1 MKNMQTTYKIAAFG
15 LIFGAFFV
23 ARDSAAVGTRTFD
36 LDTLEEF
43 SGGDLHGVAVSSD
56 GAVRTGW
63 TLGDVPLTDASASFS
78 ALALNDGS
86 VLVGTSPSGKV
97 FRVVG
102 DKADLF
108 ADTHAL
114 AVTSMVEGA
123 GGVVYAATMP
133 EGKIFKISQGK
144 ADVLT
149 TLPDTSHVWA
159 LTWDK
164 TKSALFAAV
173 GPDGRVFR
181 VTLDGKSSVFFHC
194 DQPHVVSLALAENG
208 DLLAGSSGKAR
219 LYRITGPGRATVV
232 SEFPGTEVK
241 AIAVAKNDVVYAI
254 SNEYSEPPEAPRRG
268 GTNGRGTAGPVIT
281 QKLKPGK
288 GTLTRFDASGRPEK
302 MMHNDEFHYTALAV
316 DADGKPFVGTGAE
329 GRVYSVDDTHVVTL
343 VADADEAQ
351 VGALG
356 FNKGVPFLA
365 TSDGAAFHRVVAQ
378 GGSDSVWTSKVFDA
392 GLKAKYGQISW
403 RSSGPLELSTR
414 TGNTSAP
421 DATWSGWSNA
431 VTQPQNISSP
441 QARFIQVRARWGR
454 DAKAVLTEV
463 MLPFVTENVRPVVLD
478 IDAEQKGGSA
488 RGTKEGLQ
496 ASGGEPP
503 KHDSVMKLSWRV
515 DNPDADQL
523 RYRVDFRRE
532 GQNVWR
538 DALKPGEVL
547 TKNEYEWDTLA
558 LPEGKYRVRVEA
570 SDEPA
575 NPPSDVQKHAL
586 ESQPVLVDNTPPVV
600 TELSMNGRKLHVR
613 AVDGLGPIARV
624 EMSVDGKLEWRPLA
638 PADGLFDTSDEKIDA
653 DVSSL
658 VPAGA
663 HIVTVR
669 AYDAA
674 GNSALRETESR

>member
-1 MKNMQTTYKIAAFG
+1 MHNTRKFIAFG
-15 LIFGAFFV
+15 LVFGAFFV

-63 TLGDVPLTDASASFS
+63 MLGDVPLTDASGSFS
-78 ALALNDGS
+78 TLAMSDGS
-86 VLVGTSPSGKV
+86 VLVGTIPNGKV
-97 FRVVG
+97 FKIVG
-102 DKADLF
+102 DKATLF
-108 ADTHAL
+108 ADTNAL
-114 AVTSMVEGA
+114 GVTSMVEGA
-123 GGVVYAATMP
+123 GGVVFAATMP
-133 EGKIFKISQGK
+133 DGKIFKLSQGK
-144 ADVLT
+144 AEVLT
-149 TLPDTSHVWA
+149 TLPDVSHVWA
-159 LTWDK
+159 LVWDK
-164 TKSALFAAV
+164 TKSAMFAAV

-194 DQPHVVSLALAENG
+194 DQPHLLSLALADNG

-232 SEFPGTEVK
+232 SEFPGSEVK
-241 AIAVAKNDVVYAI
+241 GVAVAKNNVVYAI
-254 SNEYSEPPEAPRRG
+254 SNEYSGDPPDAPRRG
-268 GTNGRGTAGPVIT
+268 GTGGRGLATPAITA
-281 QKLKPGK
+281 KMKPGK
-288 GTLTRFDASGRPEK
+288 GTLTRFDASGKPEK
-302 MMHNDEFHYTALAV
+302 MMHSDEFHYTALAV

-329 GRVYSVDDTHVVTL
+329 GRVYTVDDMHVVTL
-343 VADADEAQ
+343 VADVEETQ
-351 VGALG
+351 VGSIG
-356 FNKGVPFLA
+356 FSKGTPFLA
-365 TSDGAAFHRVVAQ
+365 TIDGAVFHRVIAQ
-378 GGSDSVWTSKVFDA
+378 GGSDALWTSKVFDA
-392 GLKAKYGQISW
+392 GLRAKYGQISW

-421 DATWSGWSNA
+421 DSTWSGWSNP
-431 VTQPQNISSP
+431 VTTPQTISSP
-441 QARFIQVRARWGR
+441 QARFVQVRARWGR
-454 DAKAVLTEV
+454 DAKAVLSEV

-488 RGTKEGLQ
+488 RGTKEGLV

-515 DNPDADQL
+515 DNPDADAL

-532 GQNVWR
+532 GQNIWR

-575 NPPSDVQKHAL
+575 NPPADVQKHAL
-586 ESQPVLVDNTPPVV
+586 ESEPVLVDNTPPVV
-600 TELSMNGRKLHVR
+600 TELSMAGRKLHVR
-613 AVDGLGPIARV
+613 AVDGLGPISRI

-638 PADGLFDTSDEKIDA
+638 PADGLFDTADEKIDA
-653 DVSSL
+653 DVTSL

>member
-1 MKNMQTTYKIAAFG
+1 MHNTSKIAAFTAVFAAS
-15 LIFGAFFV
+15 LL
-23 ARDSAAVGTRTFD
+23 ARDAGAVGTRIFD

-78 ALALNDGS
+78 ALAMNDGS
-86 VLVGTSPSGKV
+86 VLVGTSPAGKV

-102 DKADLF
+102 DKADVF

-123 GGVVYAATMP
+123 NGVVFAATMP
-133 EGKIFKISQGK
+133 EGKIFKLSQGK
-144 ADVLT
+144 AEVLT
-149 TLPDTSHVWA
+149 TLPDVSHVWA
-159 LTWDK
+159 LSWDK

-194 DQPHVVSLALAENG
+194 DQPHIVSLALAENG

-232 SEFPGTEVK
+232 SEFAGTEVK
-241 AIAVAKNDVVYAI
+241 AIAVAKNNVVYAI
-254 SNEYSEPPEAPRRG
+254 SNEYSEPPEAPKRG
-268 GTNGRGTAGPVIT
+268 GTNGRGTASPAT
-281 QKLKPGK
+281 PPKLKPGK
-288 GTLTRFDASGRPEK
+288 GTLTRFDASGKPEK

-316 DADGKPFVGTGAE
+316 DVDGKPFVGTGAE
-329 GRVYSVDDTHVVTL
+329 GRVYTVDDTHVVTL

-351 VGALG
+351 VGAIG
-356 FNKGVPFLA
+356 FSKNIPFIA
-365 TSDGAAFHRVVAQ
+365 SSDGAAFHRVVAQ
-378 GGSDSVWTSKVFDA
+378 GGPDAIWTSKVFDA
-392 GLKAKYGQISW
+392 GLRAKYGQISW

-431 VTQPQNISSP
+431 VTQPQTIASP

-454 DAKAVLTEV
+454 DPKAVLSEV
-463 MLPFVTENVRPVVLD
+463 MLPFVTDNVRPVVLEV
-478 IDAEQKGGSA
+478 DAEQKGGTPH
-488 RGTKEGLQ
+488 GTKEGLV

-503 KHDSVMKLSWRV
+503 KHDSVMKLSWKV
-515 DNPDADQL
+515 DNPDADAL

-538 DALKPGEVL
+538 DALKPGDVL

-570 SDEPA
+570 SDEPS
-575 NPPSDVQKHAL
+575 NPPNDVLRHAL
-586 ESQPVLVDNTPPVV
+586 ESEPVLIDNTPPVV
-600 TELSMNGRKLHVR
+600 TELTLTGRKLHVR
-613 AVDGLGPIARV
+613 AIDGLGPIARV

-638 PADGLFDTSDEKIDA
+638 PADGLFDTADEKIDT

-658 VPAGA
+658 VPAGS

>member
-1 MKNMQTTYKIAAFG
+1 MQTTYKMASFG
-15 LIFGAFFV
+15 LLFGAFFIT
-23 ARDSAAVGTRTFD
+23 RDSAAVGTRTFD
-36 LDTLEEF
+36 LDTIEEF

-63 TLGDVPLTDASASFS
+63 TLGDVPLTDASGSFS
-78 ALALNDGS
+78 ALAMSDGS
-86 VLVGTSPSGKV
+86 VLVGTSPNGKV
-97 FRVVG
+97 FKVAG
-102 DKADLF
+102 DKATLF
-108 ADTHAL
+108 ADTSAL

-123 GGVVYAATMP
+123 GGVVFAATMP
-133 EGKIFKISQGK
+133 EGKIFKLTQGK
-144 ADVLT
+144 AEVLA
-149 TLPDTSHVWA
+149 TLPDVSHVWA

-164 TKSALFAAV
+164 TKTALFAAV

-194 DQPHVVSLALAENG
+194 DQPHLISLALADNG

-219 LYRITGPGRATVV
+219 LYRITGPGRATVI
-232 SEFPGTEVK
+232 SEFPGSEVK
-241 AIAVAKNDVVYAI
+241 GIAIAKNNVVYAI
-254 SNEYSEPPEAPRRG
+254 SNEYTGDPPEAPRRG
-268 GTNGRGTAGPVIT
+268 GTNGRGLATPAATAKV
-281 QKLKPGK
+281 KPGK
-288 GTLTRFDASGRPEK
+288 GTLTRFDATGKPEK
-302 MMHNDEFHYTALAV
+302 MMHDDAFHYTALAV

-329 GRVYSVDDTHVVTL
+329 GRVYTVDDAHVVTL
-343 VADADEAQ
+343 VADADESQ
-351 VGALG
+351 VGAIG
-356 FNKGVPFLA
+356 FMKGTPFMA

-378 GGSDSVWTSKVFDA
+378 GGPDALWTSKVFDA
-392 GLKAKYGQISW
+392 GLRAKYGQISW

-421 DATWSGWSNA
+421 DSTWSGWSNPVA
-431 VTQPQNISSP
+431 TPQTISSP

-454 DAKAVLTEV
+454 DPRAVLSEV
-463 MLPFVTENVRPVVLD
+463 MLPFVTDNVRPVILD
-478 IDAEQKGGSA
+478 IDAEQKGGTP
-488 RGTKEGLQ
+488 RGTKEGLV

-515 DNPDADQL
+515 DNPDADAL

-570 SDEPA
+570 SDEQA
-575 NPPSDVQKHAL
+575 NPPNDVQKHAL
-586 ESQPVLVDNTPPVV
+586 ESEPVLIDNTPPVV
-600 TELSMNGRKLHVR
+600 TELTMNGRKLHVR
-613 AVDGLGPIARV
+613 AVDGLGPISRV

-638 PADGLFDTSDEKIDA
+638 PADGLFDTADEKIDA

-658 VPAGA
+658 VPAGS

-669 AYDAA
+669 AYDSA
-674 GNSALRETESR
+674 GNSALRETETR

>member
-1 MKNMQTTYKIAAFG
+1 MHNTYKIAAFG

-86 VLVGTSPSGKV
+86 VLVGTSPNGKV
-97 FRVVG
+97 YKVVG
-102 DKADLF
+102 DKATLF
-108 ADTHAL
+108 ADTQAL
-114 AVTSMVEGA
+114 AVTAMVEGA
-123 GGVVYAATMP
+123 GGVVYAASMP
-133 EGKIFKISQGK
+133 DGKIFKLSQGK
-144 ADVLT
+144 VEVLT
-149 TLPDTSHVWA
+149 TLPDVSNVWA

-173 GPDGRVFR
+173 GPDGRVMR

-194 DQPHVVSLALAENG
+194 DQPNVISLALAENG

-219 LYRITGPGRATVV
+219 LYRITGPGRANVV
-232 SEFPGTEVK
+232 GEFPGTEVK
-241 AIAVAKNDVVYAI
+241 AIAVAKNNVVYAI
-254 SNEYSEPPEAPRRG
+254 SNEYSGDQPDAPRRG
-268 GTNGRGTAGPVIT
+268 GTSGRSTPGPAINA
-281 QKLKPGK
+281 KMKPGK
-288 GTLTRFDASGRPEK
+288 GTLTRFDAAGRPEK

-316 DADGKPFVGTGAE
+316 DDAGKPYVGTGAE
-329 GRVYSVDDTHVVTL
+329 GRVYTVDDTHVVTL
-343 VADADEAQ
+343 VADAEETQ
-351 VGALG
+351 VGAIG
-356 FNKGVPFLA
+356 FSKGTPFMA
-365 TSDGAAFHRVVAQ
+365 TMDGAVFHRVVAQ
-378 GGSDSVWTSKVFDA
+378 GGSDSLWTSKVFDA

-421 DATWSGWSNA
+421 DSTWSGWSNPVA
-431 VTQPQNISSP
+431 QPQTISSP

-454 DAKAVLTEV
+454 DPKAVLSEV

-478 IDAEQKGGSA
+478 IDAEQKGGNS
-488 RGTKEGLQ
+488 RGSKEGLQ

-503 KHDSVMKLSWRV
+503 KHDTVMKLSWRV
-515 DNPDADQL
+515 DNPDADTL

-575 NPPSDVQKHAL
+575 NPPNDVQKHAL

-613 AVDGLGPIARV
+613 AVDGLGPISRV

-638 PADGLFDTSDEKIDA
+638 PTDGLFDTADEKIDA